1 MRNQT
6 LQKQSFLRENSIAAG
21 LLEGARRQKS
31 NFGTGFAAGAPRT
44 DQFFSGDCRKGAD
57 L

>member
-31 NFGTGFAAGAPRT
+31 NFGTGFAVGTPRT
-44 DQFFSGDCRKGAD
+44 DQFFSGDCRKDAN

>member
-31 NFGTGFAAGAPRT
+31 NFGTGFAVGTSRT
-44 DQFFSGDCRKGAD
+44 DQFFSGDCRKDAN